1 MVCEPPHEPGHS
13 GPFSGLATQ
22 ADSFASDTTAT
33 ATATAADRSAISNWP
48 PPRGPWCAG
57 TPGRLPPALESR
69 SGAAPPQRLRHRHTR
84 RLSPSPAEQATHMTL
99 QAARRAGRFA
109 PGQGTRL
116 TVQAAR
122 RRTPADDRPVPARCS
137 PRRQRHGQQATA
149 AAVTRAVVPR
159 PGAGMLPAG
168 TSAGAGACSRPS
180 GQQQMTAVKREPA
193 VQPGPA
199 GGAPPQKRA
208 RPPATTISPLATC
221 ISYGRRRPLP
231 GGVHPADSRG
241 GRGSPTGSLI
251 GSQPPP
257 SSSHTQPH
265 RAW

>member
-122 RRTPADDRPVPARCS
+122 RRTPADDRPVPAGCS
-137 PRRQRHGQQATA
+137 PGRQRHGQQATA

-180 GQQQMTAVKREPA
+180 GQQQMTAGKREPA
-193 VQPGPA
+193 VQPGL
-199 GGAPPQKRA
+199 RA
-208 RPPATTISPLATC
+208 AHRHRSEP
-221 ISYGRRRPLP
+221 GRPLP
-231 GGVHPADSRG
+231 RSRPWPPA
-241 GRGSPTGSLI
+241 SPTAAGGLC
-251 GSQPPP
+251 
-257 SSSHTQPH
+257 
-265 RAW
+265 RAGCIRRIREVAGVAQLEA

>member
-13 GPFSGLATQ
+13 GPFSGLVTQ

-99 QAARRAGRFA
+99 QAALPAGRLA
-109 PGQGTRL
+109 PGQGPRPTPPPPPPPPPAG
-116 TVQAAR
+116 AA
-122 RRTPADDRPVPARCS
+122 PGRPGP
-137 PRRQRHGQQATA
+137 GQQATA

-221 ISYGRRRPLP
+221 ISYGRRRPPP
-231 GGVHPADSRG
+231 GGCIRRIREVARVAQLG
-241 GRGSPTGSLI
+241 
-251 GSQPPP
+251 
-257 SSSHTQPH
+257 
-265 RAW
+265 A